1 MTRRWDAVVAGH
13 LCLDLI
19 PDLSPLGEASLAAL
33 LRPGQLLEVGPL
45 AVSTG
50 GSVSNTGQA
59 LHILGMRTRL
69 MGKLG
74 DDPLGT
80 LVRQVISGRGEGLAD
95 GMIIDPEAAT
105 SYTVIVSPPGTDRIF
120 LHAPAANHTFGAD
133 DVRYDVVAQARLFHF
148 GYPPLMRRFYADGG
162 TELVTMFRRVRE
174 LGVTTSLDMAL
185 PDPASHAGRADW
197 RAILTD
203 VLPWVDVFLPS
214 IEEIL
219 FMLRPDTYEALMEQ
233 AGGES
238 LLPWVTP
245 ALLSDVSA
253 ELVAMGG
260 RVVGLKLGDRGLY
273 LRTAEAATLAAMG
286 AAAPADAADWAGREL
301 WAPCFQALVVGTT
314 GAGDA
319 TIAGFLAALLRGL
332 GVKEA
337 VRMAVGVG
345 ACNVEAADAVGGLR
359 SWEATVERIAAGWAQ
374 HPLAVDAAGWRW
386 DAEVGV
392 WEVVQ

>member
-301 WAPCFQALVVGTT
+301 WAPCFQAQVVGTT

>member
-74 DDPLGT
+74 DDPLGA
-80 LVRQVISGRGEGLAD
+80 LVRQVVNARGEGLAD

-301 WAPCFQALVVGTT
+301 WAPCFQAQVVGTT

-392 WEVVQ
+392 CEVVQ

>member
-301 WAPCFQALVVGTT
+301 WAPCFQAQVVGTT

-392 WEVVQ
+392 CEVVQ

>member
-1 MTRRWDAVVAGH
+1 MARWDAVVAGH
-13 LCLDLI
+13 ICLDLI
-19 PDLSPLGEASLAAL
+19 PDLSPLGEAALAAL
-33 LRPGQLLEVGPL
+33 LRPGQLLEVGSL

-59 LHILGMRTRL
+59 LHILGMRTQL

-74 DDPLGT
+74 DDPLGA
-80 LVRQVISGRGEGLAD
+80 LVRQVVSTRGEGLAD
-95 GMIIDPEAAT
+95 GMIIDPEADT
-105 SYTVIVSPPGTDRIF
+105 SYTVIISPPGTDRIF

-133 DVRYDVVAQARLFHF
+133 DVRYEVVAQARLFHF

-219 FMLRPDTYEALMEQ
+219 FMLRRETYEALVEK

-238 LLPWVTP
+238 VLPWVTP

-253 ELVAMGG
+253 ELLAMGG

-273 LRTAEAATLAAMG
+273 LRTADAATLAAMG
-286 AAAPADAADWAGREL
+286 TAAPGGGADWADREL
-301 WAPCFQALVVGTT
+301 WVPCFRARVVGTT

-319 TIAGFLAALLRGL
+319 TIAGFLAGLLRGL
-332 GVKEA
+332 RVKEA

-359 SWEATVERIAAGWAQ
+359 SWETTAERIAAGWAQ
-374 HPLAVDAAGWRW
+374 HPLTVDAAGWRH
-386 DAEVGV
+386 DAEHGV
-392 WEVVQ
+392 WEVAR

>member
-74 DDPLGT
+74 DDPLGA
-80 LVRQVISGRGEGLAD
+80 LVRQVVNARGEGLAD

-219 FMLRPDTYEALMEQ
+219 FMLRPDTYEALVEQ
-233 AGGES
+233 ADGES

-253 ELVAMGG
+253 ELVAMGA

-301 WAPCFQALVVGTT
+301 WAPCFQAQVVGTT

-392 WEVVQ
+392 CEVVQ